1 MVMYHP
7 FRLTGLIILGVALA
21 LSLITS
27 DDTAYADTPFHSL
40 GISLFPA
47 ELTAELSETQLGVV
61 TFGGNVTVEKPQA
74 IAMVTV
80 SLTAECGRGWPVV
93 RSPHTFEFINAG
105 TQRFQVTVIVP
116 PGTLASSATVTV
128 YAHAESTIWE
138 ADETTSVSVHAGQF
152 IQMDVWTDADKYD
165 TGDGRTVIG
174 KLFINNSGNGED
186 SFRIEM
192 ENDPSAVSGF
202 DVYEGVPALP
212 FTILEITFTVH
223 ISEDFDVPF
232 EGEFVTVNIKV
243 TSIAAESSDTPVSKT
258 HPIII
263 NIQGLQKSLE
273 EDWPTYVAYGVV
285 GTLAVVGVV
294 RIVRWR
300 RGKVEDESSVYG
312 EKV

>member
-7 FRLTGLIILGVALA
+7 FRLTVLIVLGVALA
-21 LSLITS
+21 LFLITS
-27 DDTAYADTPFHSL
+27 DDTAYAETPFHSL

-47 ELTAELSETQLGVV
+47 ELTAELSETQLGAV

-80 SLTAECGRGWPVV
+80 SMSSECGRGWPTVQ
-93 RSPHTFEFINAG
+93 SPQTMEFINPG

-116 PGTLASSATVTV
+116 PGTLVSSASVTV

-138 ADETTSVSVHAGQF
+138 ADESASATVRVGQF
-152 IQMDVWTDADKYD
+152 IEMDVWTDADKYD

-212 FTILEITFTVH
+212 FTILEVTFTVH

-232 EGEFVTVNIKV
+232 EGEFITVNIKV
-243 TSIAAESSDTPVSKT
+243 TSIAAESSDKPVSKT

-263 NIQGLQKSLE
+263 NVQGLQNSLE

-294 RIVRWR
+294 RFVRWR
-300 RGKVEDESSVYG
+300 RGKREDEASVEE

>member
-1 MVMYHP
+1 MVVNRP
-7 FRLTGLIILGVALA
+7 FRLTILIVLGVALA
-21 LSLITS
+21 LFHITS
-27 DDTAYADTPFHSL
+27 DDSVYADTPFHSL
-40 GISLFPA
+40 HISLFPA
-47 ELTAELSETQLGVV
+47 ALTAELTETQLGAV

-80 SLTAECGRGWPVV
+80 SMSSECGRGWPAVQ
-93 RSPHTFEFINAG
+93 SPQTMEFINPG

-116 PGTLASSATVTV
+116 PGTLVSSASVTV

-138 ADETTSVSVHAGQF
+138 ADESASAIVRVGQF
-152 IQMDVWTDADKYD
+152 ITMDVWTDADKYD
-165 TGDGRTVIG
+165 TEGGRTVIG

-192 ENDPSAVSGF
+192 ENDPSAISGF

-212 FTILEITFTVH
+212 FTILEVTFTVH

-232 EGEFVTVNIKV
+232 EGEFITVNIKV

-273 EDWPTYVAYGVV
+273 EEWPTYIAYGVV

-300 RGKVEDESSVYG
+300 RGKGEDESSVEE
-312 EKV
+312 EKA

>member
-1 MVMYHP
+1 MVINHP
-7 FRLTGLIILGVALA
+7 FRLTILIVLGVVLA
-21 LSLITS
+21 LYQITS

-40 GISLFPA
+40 EISLFPA
-47 ELTAELSETQLGVV
+47 ELTAEPSESKLGVV

-74 IAMVTV
+74 IAQVTV
-80 SLTAECGRGWPVV
+80 SMSSECGRGWPAVQ
-93 RSPHTFEFINAG
+93 SPQTMEFINPG

-116 PGTLASSATVTV
+116 PGTLVSSASVMV

-138 ADETTSVSVHAGQF
+138 ADESASATVRVGQF
-152 IQMDVWTDADKYD
+152 IKMDVWTDADKYD

-186 SFRIEM
+186 SFRVEM
-192 ENDPSAVSGF
+192 ENDPSAISGF
-202 DVYEGVPALP
+202 AVNEGVTAPP
-212 FTILEITFTVH
+212 FTMLEVTFTVH

-232 EGEFVTVNIKV
+232 EGEFITVNIKV
-243 TSIAAESSDTPVSKT
+243 TSIMAESMDTPVSKT

-263 NIQGLQKSLE
+263 NVQGLQKSLE
-273 EDWPTYVAYGVV
+273 EDWPMYIVYGVV

-294 RIVRWR
+294 RIVRRR
-300 RGKVEDESSVYG
+300 RGKGEDESSVVV